1 MPWCARFSPPARLA
15 RPDPR
20 AVTAVP
26 AAPTQVS
33 QLLLLCL
40 ALQQS
45 RSQTIR
51 STASATAM
59 QFLSLLLEL
68 AATEPADA
76 TSGATS
82 TPAAA
87 PSPRGRSWTPTTG
100 SRAAPM
106 PDLAELSVASRCA
119 FLAMQ
124 DLCLL
129 ADTEPATWLPGAGP
143 VPVPFALEVIQ
154 RMLQNNGALLRG
166 RAAFAFLLAER
177 VCPLVLKAMRAS
189 AQHEWPTALRL
200 CHLTGALIRGYS
212 GPLVT
217 ECEVRYP
224 RTAPAPRTARD
235 PCPSLPVSG
244 GCALRPWLLHSGV
257 IIPMPRCSSAR
268 SRACSTATRRS
279 GSARSS
285 SRPSAT

>member
-1 MPWCARFSPPARLA
+1 
-15 RPDPR
+15 
-20 AVTAVP
+20 
-26 AAPTQVS
+26 
-33 QLLLLCL
+33 
-40 ALQQS
+40 
-45 RSQTIR
+45 
-51 STASATAM
+51 M
-59 QFLSLLLEL
+59 QFVSLLLEL
-68 AATEPADA
+68 AAAEPADA
-76 TSGATS
+76 ASGATP
-82 TPAAA
+82 TPAA

-106 PDLAELSVASRCA
+106 PDLAALSVASRCA

-154 RMLQNNGALLRG
+154 RMLQNNGPLLKG

-217 ECEVRYP
+217 ECEVRSP
-224 RTAPAPRTARD
+224 
-235 PCPSLPVSG
+235 
-244 GCALRPWLLHSGV
+244 
-257 IIPMPRCSSAR
+257 
-268 SRACSTATRRS
+268 
-279 GSARSS
+279 
-285 SRPSAT
+285 